1 MDKVEAVPE
10 LVAVAG
16 THGGTTFH
24 RFAGASTLILTLA
37 LPAGAQ
43 GRVVR
48 VAGLAYDSLRG
59 IPLKDAQ
66 VAILG
71 VSSSA
76 TTDDR
81 GRFSFDQVPTGAH
94 TFVVQHPVL
103 DSLGF
108 SGLSRRIMVTDGE
121 GLVNLGLPS
130 FPTLWRMVCG
140 AGTPPRDSGFVFG
153 TIRSVVDGKPVPNAY
168 VDVTWTQVTYQ
179 KSVGLRQR
187 AHRGATRSDSAG
199 AYFVCGVPTLSWL
212 RVDAAVAQ
220 GASGRIDMPPASL
233 KVQRRD
239 LLLGKTGDVD
249 STMRGTISGHV
260 TDHEGGPMLGAR
272 IILDDSTEVR
282 SLPDGRFTIP
292 GIAAGT
298 RQVEVLALGSM
309 PVVAAV
315 DVLPGETSALAVQLR
330 RVTTLDVVEVTASR
344 RGRRIAA
351 EIAERR
357 QTGFARTMEIG
368 ELMAHASLGT
378 AFGSFAGASVS
389 RSGRDFTVYVSDG
402 RGGQC
407 APHVYIDD
415 ARSDYFALNMLRPR
429 EVTAVELIS
438 RAGDV
443 PIKYRPPELK
453 AWCGVILV
461 WTNWAFS
468 H

>member
-1 MDKVEAVPE
+1 M
-10 LVAVAG
+10 
-16 THGGTTFH
+16 
-24 RFAGASTLILTLA
+24 SLA
-37 LPAGAQ
+37 LAMSASAQ
-43 GRVVR
+43 GRSVR
-48 VAGLAYDSLRG
+48 VTGTAFDSLRG
-59 IPLKDAQ
+59 IPLREAR

-71 VSSSA
+71 FTSTA

-81 GRFSFDQVPTGAH
+81 GRFTFEQVPEGAH
-94 TFVVQHPVL
+94 TFVVQHPLL
-103 DSLGF
+103 DSVGF
-108 SGLSRRIMVTDGE
+108 SGLSRRIAVSESGMQ
-121 GLVNLGLPS
+121 VNLGIPS

-140 AGTPPRDSGFVFG
+140 AGAAPRDSGLVFG
-153 TIRSVVDGKPVPNAY
+153 TIRNVVDGKPVSEAF

-179 KSVGLRQR
+179 KGPGLRRR
-187 AHRGATRSDSAG
+187 AHRGATRSDAAG
-199 AYFVCGVPTLSWL
+199 GYVVCGVPTLTWL

-220 GASGRIDMPPASL
+220 GASGRIDMPPAML

-239 LLLGKTGDVD
+239 LLLGRSGEVD
-249 STMRGTISGHV
+249 STMRGVISGHV

-272 IILDDSTEVR
+272 VILDDSTEVR

-292 GIAAGT
+292 SVAAGT

-309 PVVAAV
+309 PAVLAV
-315 DVLPGETSALAVQLR
+315 DVMPGETSSLAVQLR

-351 EIAERR
+351 EIDERR
-357 QTGFARTMEIG
+357 QTGFAKTMEIG

-378 AFGSFAGASVS
+378 AFGSFAGATVS
-389 RSGRDFTVYVSDG
+389 RSGTDFTVYVADG

-407 APHVYIDD
+407 APHVYLDG
-415 ARSDYFALNMLRPR
+415 ARADYFALNMLRPR
-429 EVTAVELIS
+429 EVTAIELIA